1 LNELEG
7 KIVSERSL
15 VLVKPDGVKRGLIGE
30 VLKRIETKG
39 WKIVALE
46 LRTLDEKT
54 AASHYTEHDGKPFF
68 KDLISFITSSPLL
81 AVVIEGPNAIAGW
94 RQMMGATNPAN
105 ALPGTIRGD
114 FATETQNNVTHGSDS
129 PESAAREIALFFPGL
144 K

>member
-1 LNELEG
+1 MNELEG
-7 KIVSERSL
+7 KIMSERSL

-46 LRTLDEKT
+46 LRKLDEKT
-54 AASHYTEHDGKPFF
+54 AAAHYAEHDGKPFF

>member
-1 LNELEG
+1 MA
-7 KIVSERSL
+7 ERSL
-15 VLVKPDGVKRGLIGE
+15 VLVKPDGVNRGLIGE

-46 LRTLDEKT
+46 LRQLDEKI
-54 AASHYTEHDGKPFF
+54 AATHYAEHDGKPFF
-68 KDLISFITSSPLL
+68 KDLVSFITSSPLL
-81 AVVIEGPNAIAGW
+81 AVVIEGPNAILGW

-114 FATETQNNVTHGSDS
+114 FATETQTNVTHGSDS

>member
-1 LNELEG
+1 MT
-7 KIVSERSL
+7 ERSL
-15 VLVKPDGVKRGLIGE
+15 VLVKPDGVKRGLVGE

-46 LRTLDEKT
+46 LRKLDENT
-54 AASHYTEHDGKPFF
+54 AATHYAEHDGKPFF
-68 KDLISFITSSPLL
+68 KDLVSFITSSPLL

-114 FATETQNNVTHGSDS
+114 FATETQTNVTHGSDS

>member
-1 LNELEG
+1 MA
-7 KIVSERSL
+7 ERSL
-15 VLVKPDGVKRGLIGE
+15 VLVKPDGVNRGLIGE

-46 LRTLDEKT
+46 LRKLDEKT
-54 AASHYTEHDGKPFF
+54 AVTHYAEHDGKPFF
-68 KDLISFITSSPLL
+68 KDLVSFITSSPLL
-81 AVVIEGPNAIAGW
+81 AVVIEGPNAILGW

-114 FATETQNNVTHGSDS
+114 FATETQTNVTHGSDS

>member
-1 LNELEG
+1 M
-7 KIVSERSL
+7 SERSL
-15 VLVKPDGVKRGLIGE
+15 VLVKPDGVKRGLVGE

-46 LRTLDEKT
+46 LRKLDEKT
-54 AASHYTEHDGKPFF
+54 AANHYAEHDGKPFF
-68 KDLISFITSSPLL
+68 KDLVSFITSAPLV

-114 FATETQNNVTHGSDS
+114 FSTETQNNVTHGSDS
-129 PESAAREIALFFPGL
+129 IESAAREIALFFPGL

>member
-46 LRTLDEKT
+46 LRKLDEKT
-54 AASHYTEHDGKPFF
+54 AASHYAEHDGKPFF

-94 RQMMGATNPAN
+94 QQIRQMLCQEPSG
-105 ALPGTIRGD
+105 
-114 FATETQNNVTHGSDS
+114 VT
-129 PESAAREIALFFPGL
+129 LQL
-144 K
+144 KLRTTLLTVLTLLSQLHERSHSSFQA

>member
-1 LNELEG
+1 M
-7 KIVSERSL
+7 SERSL

-46 LRTLDEKT
+46 LRKLDEKT
-54 AASHYTEHDGKPFF
+54 AAAHYAEHDGKPFF

-129 PESAAREIALFFPGL
+129 PESAAREIALFFPGF

>member
-1 LNELEG
+1 MT
-7 KIVSERSL
+7 ERSL
-15 VLVKPDGVKRGLIGE
+15 VLVKPDGVNRGLIGE

-46 LRTLDEKT
+46 LRKLDEKT
-54 AASHYTEHDGKPFF
+54 AAAHYAEHDGKPFF
-68 KDLISFITSSPLL
+68 KDLVSFITSSPLL
-81 AVVIEGPNAIAGW
+81 AVVIEGPNAILGW

-114 FATETQNNVTHGSDS
+114 FATETQTNVTHGSDS

>member
-1 LNELEG
+1 M
-7 KIVSERSL
+7 SERSL
-15 VLVKPDGVKRGLIGE
+15 VLVKPDGVKRGLVGE

-46 LRTLDEKT
+46 LRKLDEKT
-54 AASHYTEHDGKPFF
+54 AANHYAEHDGKPFF
-68 KDLISFITSSPLL
+68 KDLVSFITSAPLV

-94 RQMMGATNPAN
+94 RQMMGATNRAN
-105 ALPGTIRGD
+105 ALPGTIRDD

-129 PESAAREIALFFPGL
+129 IESAAREIALFFPGL

>member
-1 LNELEG
+1 MKGN
-7 KIVSERSL
+7 IVSERSL
-15 VLVKPDGVKRGLIGE
+15 VLVKPDGVKRGLVGE

-46 LRTLDEKT
+46 LRKLDEKT
-54 AASHYTEHDGKPFF
+54 ATNHYAEHDGKPFF
-68 KDLISFITSSPLL
+68 KDLVSFITSAPLV

-129 PESAAREIALFFPGL
+129 IESAAREIALFFPGL

>member
-1 LNELEG
+1 MKGN
-7 KIVSERSL
+7 IVSERSL
-15 VLVKPDGVKRGLIGE
+15 VLVKPDGVKRGLVGE

-46 LRTLDEKT
+46 LRKLDEKT
-54 AASHYTEHDGKPFF
+54 AANHYAEHDGKPFF
-68 KDLISFITSSPLL
+68 KDLVSFITSAPLV
-81 AVVIEGPNAIAGW
+81 AVVIEGQNAIAGW

-129 PESAAREIALFFPGL
+129 IESAAREIALFFPGL

>member
-1 LNELEG
+1 MEG
-7 KIVSERSL
+7 NIVSERSL

-46 LRTLDEKT
+46 LRKLDEKT
-54 AASHYTEHDGKPFF
+54 AAAHYAEHDGKPFF

>member
-1 LNELEG
+1 MA
-7 KIVSERSL
+7 ERSL
-15 VLVKPDGVKRGLIGE
+15 VLVKPDGVNRGLIGE

-46 LRTLDEKT
+46 LRQLDEKI
-54 AASHYTEHDGKPFF
+54 AATHYAEHDGKPFF
-68 KDLISFITSSPLL
+68 KDLVSFITSSSLL

-114 FATETQNNVTHGSDS
+114 FATETQTNVTHGSDS

>member
-1 LNELEG
+1 LEG
-7 KIVSERSL
+7 KIMSERSL

-46 LRTLDEKT
+46 LRKLDEKT
-54 AASHYTEHDGKPFF
+54 AAAHYAEHDGKPFF

>member
-1 LNELEG
+1 M
-7 KIVSERSL
+7 SERSL

-46 LRTLDEKT
+46 LRKLDEKT
-54 AASHYTEHDGKPFF
+54 AATHYAEHAGKPFF
-68 KDLISFITSSPLL
+68 KDLVSFITSSPLL

-129 PESAAREIALFFPGL
+129 PESAAREIALFFPSL

>member
-7 KIVSERSL
+7 NIVSERSL

-39 WKIVALE
+39 WKIIALE
-46 LRTLDEKT
+46 LRKIDEKT
-54 AASHYTEHDGKPFF
+54 AASHYA
-68 KDLISFITSSPLL
+68 SSPLL